1 MEAAADI
8 RRSRPLL
15 GTFVEIAV
23 APAPGEDA
31 AIEAAFAAV
40 AMVHRLMS
48 FHEPDS
54 DVSRLN
60 RDAAAGPVSVHDW
73 TYEVLNIALNVHRRS
88 GGVFDVTV
96 APALQ
101 KLGLLPRVETDR
113 TSPSPFSGR
122 VGVGQAPRN
131 GLAERPHPALP
142 EAGEGN
148 IHLLSDN
155 RVRFA
160 HRDVTI
166 DLGGIA
172 KGFAVDRAVE
182 ALCRHGIAAGQ
193 VNAGGDLSAFGPRAR
208 AVDIRDPRR
217 PEQPMCRIEL
227 DNAALASSAGRFD
240 PMRANAASGSAV
252 IDPVTALPAQ
262 AVLGATVCAPSCV
275 IADALTKIVMNAGEA
290 AAPVLE
296 HYGAS
301 ALFVSARG
309 DLHVTA
315 DWKNEVRLAA

>member
-1 MEAAADI
+1 MRPASASAC
-8 RRSRPLL
+8 RARPLL
-15 GTFVEIAV
+15 GTFVEISADGASPAAVHRAVDAAFHAV
-23 APAPGEDA
+23 AR
-31 AIEAAFAAV
+31 I
-40 AMVHRLMS
+40 HRLMS
-48 FHEPDS
+48 VHEAGS
-54 DVSRLN
+54 DLSRLN
-60 RDAAAGPVSVHDW
+60 RAEPGRATTLHPWTRAVLSAA
-73 TYEVLNIALNVHRRS
+73 LALHTAS
-88 GGVFDVTV
+88 GGLFDVT
-96 APALQ
+96 AGASPAR
-101 KLGLLPRVETDR
+101 GGGGPGFELLTRGRARR
-113 TSPSPFSGR
+113 T
-122 VGVGQAPRN
+122 
-131 GLAERPHPALP
+131 RP
-142 EAGEGN
+142 G
-148 IHLLSDN
+148 
-155 RVRFA
+155 
-160 HRDVTI
+160 VTI

-275 IADALTKIVMNAGEA
+275 IADALTKVVMNAGEA